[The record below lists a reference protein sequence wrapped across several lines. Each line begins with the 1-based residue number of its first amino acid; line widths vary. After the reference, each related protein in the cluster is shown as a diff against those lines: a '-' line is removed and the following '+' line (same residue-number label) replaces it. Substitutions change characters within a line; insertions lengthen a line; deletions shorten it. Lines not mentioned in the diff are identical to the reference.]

1 MAMQSED
8 SDYDVLCG
16 PYPKKCISW
25 EMIKMAVDKG
35 FADENPGNLEK
46 FVGDYVFNPV
56 SGGGS
61 IPLGAP
67 VEVLEAG
74 TFFEETEETG
84 TVVIG
89 SKWNGTAWVESTP
102 EELTAYY
109 AKHVPEIEEP
119 TL

>member
-1 MAMQSED
+1 MT
-8 SDYDVLCG
+8 VIICT
-16 PYPKKCISW
+16 I
-25 EMIKMAVDKG
+25 
-35 FADENPGNLEK
+35 FDEK
-46 FVGDYVFNPV
+46 I
-56 SGGGS
+56 GGKAIFES
-61 IPLGAP
+61 YESAA
-67 VEVLEAG
+67 EVLEAG